1 MSHESRLL
9 PQDSAVPFAY
19 PGDNG
24 EHPIEATHEAAHRLM
39 RWIWSDNSG
48 ARRGVTTRFY
58 AALYLVEHRYCQTH
72 TVAAFARMAGVRRQV
87 LERQVDRLRLAAM
100 NAEDIKRLKAS
111 RHRA

>member
-1 MSHESRLL
+1 MSHPSQLL

-19 PGDNG
+19 PGDSS
-24 EHPIEATHEAAHRLM
+24 EQPIEATHEAAHRLM
-39 RWIWSDNSG
+39 RWIWKENSG

-58 AALYLVEHRYCQTH
+58 AALYLVEQRYCQRYTL
-72 TVAAFARMAGVRRQV
+72 AAYARMAGVRRQV

-100 NAEDIKRLKAS
+100 TADDIRRLKAA